1 MTDDLENLAGEMRRR
16 NIPPRYFAAQLKRGV
31 PAQDI
36 IAAWPPVQQP
46 HLDRIGSRLWRRR
59 LVIATYGG
67 WLLFALLSKLL
78 SAGDQRFLILPPI
91 LLANAVAAL
100 ILLNRRT
107 FLNREVLARD
117 SGLDERLVQNRNRA
131 FRLAFQMFAPIAL
144 IGWLISFLA
153 FQLEGTERGTG
164 DGFLIYMGV
173 ALLGTTLPTVI
184 WAWREPDPPEPE
196 PPAT

>member
-36 IAAWPPVQQP
+36 IAAWPVQP
-46 HLDRIGSRLWRRR
+46 RPPRLDRIGSRLWRRR

-67 WLLFALLSKLL
+67 WLLVALLSKLL
-78 SAGDQRFLILPPI
+78 GAGDQRFLIFPPI
-91 LLANAVAAL
+91 LLANGLAAL

-107 FLNREVLARD
+107 FLNREVLAGD
-117 SGLDERLVQNRNRA
+117 SGLDERLVQNRNQA
-131 FRLAFQMFAPIAL
+131 FRLAFQVFVLVAL
-144 IGWLISFLA
+144 AAWAVSVTLVHQPSDAL
-153 FQLEGTERGTG
+153 
-164 DGFLIYMGV
+164 LIYLGV

>member
-1 MTDDLENLAGEMRRR
+1 M
-16 NIPPRYFAAQLKRGV
+16 

-36 IAAWPPVQQP
+36 IAAWPVRP
-46 HLDRIGSRLWRRR
+46 HLDRIGSRQWRRR
-59 LVIATYGG
+59 LLIATYGG
-67 WLLFALLSKLL
+67 WLLVALLSKLL